1 MNSLRRSAATVSLVL
16 IAAVLAGCGGSSVAP
31 VESVSRA
38 PTTKKKAKRPAAHT
52 VRRGE
57 TLYSIAWRYGFD
69 YRTLAAWNAIGE
81 PYTIYPGQR
90 LRLMRP
96 TRTSSTTTA
105 GHRPPASASGGGK
118 APESTSGSSQKS
130 ARAPA
135 TPEKSAPQ
143 RSGKKTTASAGG
155 LKKSGKGAAKGESG
169 PVKRWHWPAR
179 GRVVTSFSKSGGKGI
194 DIAGKLGQPILAAS
208 DGRVVY
214 SGSGLIGYGQLI
226 IVKHNKRYL
235 SAYAHNNKIL
245 VKEGDAVTG
254 GQRIAEMGRSGSNRA
269 LLHFE
274 IRKDGKPID
283 PIRYL
288 PK

>member
-1 MNSLRRSAATVSLVL
+1 VLV
-16 IAAVLAGCGGSSVAP
+16 AAVLAACGGSSVAP

-38 PTTKKKAKRPAAHT
+38 PTTTKKAKRPVSHT

-57 TLYSIAWRYGFD
+57 TLYSIAWRFGFD

-81 PYTIYPGQR
+81 PYTIYPGQK
-90 LRLMRP
+90 LRL
-96 TRTSSTTTA
+96 T
-105 GHRPPASASGGGK
+105 RPPSTPSTKTARRSPAPSGSSDRTAST
-118 APESTSGSSQKS
+118 STSGSSGKS
-130 ARAPA
+130 TKVPA
-135 TPEKSAPQ
+135 TPKKSAP
-143 RSGKKTTASAGG
+143 RTSGGKKTVSAES
-155 LKKSGKGAAKGESG
+155 LKKSGKGAAKGGSA

-194 DIAGKLGQPILAAS
+194 DIAGKLGQSILAAS

-274 IRKDGKPID
+274 IRRDGRPID